1 MDAITEAP
9 HAAAEA
15 SDDRSFVVD
24 TTFVLFFLAADIGP
38 RLALGVESVLPA
50 LTLLMFLG
58 LPYFLPFDGE
68 KPRFEP
74 WLLGRL
80 GIAGLGILIGVVFQR
95 SLGVILPDV
104 FRFVPLTL
112 LILAGAV
119 SAFVQLHRVFEL
131 RLAK

>member
-9 HAAAEA
+9 HAAAE
-15 SDDRSFVVD
+15 SSVNRSFVVD
-24 TTFVLFFLAADIGP
+24 TTFVLFFLAADTGP
-38 RLALGVESVLPA
+38 RLTLELESLLPG
-50 LTLLMFLG
+50 LTLLMFLA

-80 GIAGLGILIGVVFQR
+80 GVAGLGILLGVVFQR

-104 FRFVPLTL
+104 LRFVPLTL
-112 LILAGAV
+112 LIVAGTISAV
-119 SAFVQLHRVFEL
+119 VQLHRVFEF